1 MNRLLLIGSGVIGL
15 HFLILTLPI
24 LPQKII
30 KPTLNPIKR
39 IAVSFIAKHTTPKKI
54 KEETSAHLPEKPQE
68 KEIIEPKPQPEKIVP
83 PPKPQITPSKKQVK
97 KISKSRETTKVIPAD
112 STPNKIAP
120 TITKEITEAKT
131 DNTKQQ
137 PEDEQFS
144 KPSANVVQK
153 ATPLYKVNPPPAYPR
168 LARRRGFEGTVFIDV
183 FINTSGEVTKLKLAK
198 SSGHTILDKAAIK
211 SIRIWK
217 FTPGSQSGK
226 PAEMWVTVPVHFK
239 LTHQ

>member
-15 HFLILTLPI
+15 HFVILTLPI

-39 IAVSFIAKHTTPKKI
+39 IAVSFIAKQTTPKKI
-54 KEETSAHLPEKPQE
+54 KEDASIHLPEKQQK
-68 KEIIEPKPQPEKIVP
+68 KEIIQPKPQPEKIVP
-83 PPKPQITPSKKQVK
+83 VPKPQITPVIQKEK
-97 KISKSRETTKVIPAD
+97 KINQTREIPKEIPVD
-112 STPNKIAP
+112 STPNKIEP
-120 TITKEITEAKT
+120 TITKEIKDSKT

-137 PEDEQFS
+137 PEDEQS
-144 KPSANVVQK
+144 TKASANVIQK

-198 SSGHTILDKAAIK
+198 SSGHTILDKAAMK

-226 PAEMWVTVPVHFK
+226 PAEMWVTIPVHFK